1 MSFGTC
7 GFDSLYGYEIYT
19 QRRTIYAIIVIVA
32 SAYLGLR
39 WWSVHQQ
46 LAVFDFGYCNH
57 CLLCWRWARKM
68 VKHAGTLVPRSTEL
82 WCRWCDTS
90 G

>member
-39 WWSVHQQ
+39 WW
-46 LAVFDFGYCNH
+46 
-57 CLLCWRWARKM
+57 WARKM